1 MTDRNKKLASFILIF
16 VALVWGASFILI
28 KKALLVYSPVQVALA
43 RIFFA
48 YIVLVP
54 SAVMYFKKYFK
65 QNGWQLAFSGI
76 IGNLI
81 PAFLFAK
88 AQTQL
93 ASGIAGVLNSLT
105 PLFTLLIG
113 IYFFKNKIIRG
124 HVIGILFGLAG
135 SVGLSLINPR
145 GELGSIN
152 VYAWLVI
159 VASFCYALNVNFI
172 KKYLGEIQA
181 VRLTA
186 LALFFVGPP
195 SLIYLLTTDFLK
207 ITTSHSDGWL
217 ALGYLAFLGIVNTAL
232 ALVLFFRLLQMT
244 SPVAASSVTYVIP
257 VIALLFGV
265 MDGETIFFMHIIGM
279 FLIIIGVYLVN
290 RRIPENV

>member
-1 MTDRNKKLASFILIF
+1 MTDSNKRLAAFILIF

-48 YIVLVP
+48 YIVLAP
-54 SAVMYFKKYFK
+54 SALIYIKKHFK
-65 QNGWQLAFSGI
+65 QNGWQLAFSGLT
-76 IGNLI
+76 GNLI

-113 IYFFKNKIIRG
+113 IFFFKSKIVRG

-145 GELGSIN
+145 GELGNIN

-159 VASFCYALNVNFI
+159 IASFCYALNVNFI
-172 KKYLGEIQA
+172 KKYLGKIHSVQ
-181 VRLTA
+181 LTA

-195 SLIYLLTTDFLK
+195 SLIYLLSTDFLE
-207 ITTSHSDGWL
+207 ITSTHAGGWL

-244 SPVAASSVTYVIP
+244 SPVAASSVTYIIP
-257 VIALLFGV
+257 VIALIIGV
-265 MDGETIFFMHIIGM
+265 IDGETIFFMHIIGM
-279 FLIIIGVYLVN
+279 ILIIIGVYLVN
-290 RRIPENV
+290 RRVPENV